1 MDTKFSITLLSGI
14 SLFMSFGAF
23 AVADGLESDDL
34 NWSYVMGETKP
45 IKTVG
50 NDTSNGPIIPSI
62 EPTDKNNGITC
73 TSGCPARPNEQVEP
87 LTLTYEDEAMPLA
100 ERTGTFAPEDRFT
113 PPSSFSAREPAP
125 APVQQAV
132 ARPEPVVPTINP
144 IPQIETRYVT
154 TQPKTEY
161 PITRQYPIS
170 VQYPITVQ
178 RNMTVEQPVV
188 MQQPIVV
195 RRPVVMQQDIT
206 VQRQPTIIHGQPMVM
221 QQQPSFVQQPPVFV
235 QAPAATLDPAMLSQM
250 NASATPALPLGMPAS
265 VTLPP
270 QTIPMP
276 QQPSL
281 AATMPAPMAAPQQ
294 LSLDAQMPLPQ
305 QTFAPA
311 PTAGF
316 APQYPVQNQMPAFGQ
331 MPMQPMNQA
340 MPPMYL
346 AVPMAQPT
354 PMPFPQAG
362 APAPQPVYQN

>member
-1 MDTKFSITLLSGI
+1 MDTKLSIALLSGI

-34 NWSYVMGETKP
+34 NWSYVMGDTKP
-45 IKTVG
+45 VKMV
-50 NDTSNGPIIPSI
+50 NDGALE
-62 EPTDKNNGITC
+62 EPTIPMAESAAKNGITC
-73 TSGCPARPNEQVEP
+73 TSGCPARPNEPVEP

-100 ERTGTFAPEDRFT
+100 ERAGTFEPEDRFT
-113 PPSSFSAREPAP
+113 PPPSFSVREP
-125 APVQQAV
+125 APVQQAAAQPAPAV
-132 ARPEPVVPTINP
+132 PVVNP

-154 TQPKTEY
+154 TPAKTEY

-235 QAPAATLDPAMLSQM
+235 QAPAATLDPAMLTQM
-250 NASATPALPLGMPAS
+250 NNSNVPALPVDMSAS
-265 VTLPP
+265 FTLPP
-270 QTIPMP
+270 QSIPMP
-276 QQPSL
+276 QQPPL
-281 AATMPAPMAAPQQ
+281 AAPMPTLQQPVMPAPTP
-294 LSLDAQMPLPQ
+294 MPLPQ

-316 APQYPVQNQMPAFGQ
+316 APQYPVQNQLPAFGQ
-331 MPMQPMNQA
+331 VPAQPMNQG

-346 AVPMAQPT
+346 AVPMAQPA
-354 PMPFPQAG
+354 PMPLQQAAVQPQ
-362 APAPQPVYQN
+362 QPLYQN